1 MFRKI
6 SSTVIYTIAIMITF
20 TVCAFAQEA
29 TNVNPASTNAASIAI
44 VASCIALGLGTLGVG
59 IGQGMAVSKSV
70 EAAGRNPE
78 STSKV
83 QLLMILGLA
92 FLETVVIYA
101 LVVALLLIFNN
112 PFLK

>member
-1 MFRKI
+1 MFKKV
-6 SSTVIYTIAIMITF
+6 SSTVINTIAIMIAF
-20 TVCAFAQEA
+20 TACAFAAEA
-29 TNVNPASTNAASIAI
+29 TNINAASMAI
-44 VASCIALGLGTLGVG
+44 VASCIGLGLAALGVG
-59 IGQGMAVSKSV
+59 LAQGMAVSKSV

-101 LVVALLLIFNN
+101 LVVSLLLIFVN